1 MLVYSEWSWTVL
13 EIVVILWNSNS
24 NISVTKEEWKE
35 VCTIKIGAYEMFNN
49 IPIILNGNK

>member
-1 MLVYSEWSWTVL
+1 M
-13 EIVVILWNSNS
+13 EISKDTWNIAQNCDS
-24 NISVTKEEWKE
+24 NISVIKEELKE